1 MEASTFEQVARMVAE
16 LGALGLAVG
25 LLNIFCVRLVRLEEV
40 PGAKRARVRWWTL
53 HNPAF
58 LTGSAV
64 VLAAGLAML
73 VAA

>member
-1 MEASTFEQVARMVAE
+1 MEPTTFEQVARIVAQF
-16 LGALGLAVG
+16 GAIGVAVG
-25 LLNIFCVRLVRLEEV
+25 VANIFCIRLVRLEEV
-40 PGAKRARVRWWTL
+40 PGPMRGRIRWWTL

-58 LTGSAV
+58 LAASGL